1 MAQEAIAGQTVETQQ
16 RRGRG
21 RNKPFPVTSFEDS
34 LALAQE
40 ISEHSVDGRIRRLT
54 LMDKISA
61 SPSSSKT
68 RDLISSAY
76 KYGLILG
83 SYSSEYLQL
92 AEGGQSLLD
101 ENTSKQNAKAKQFEL
116 AIGRVES
123 FSRLF
128 VKLEG
133 KRFPDMSILEDELRG
148 LGVGET
154 DLEKAARIFEMNLR
168 FVGLVKDIADSEHV
182 VTVEEAVPDSPE
194 TDQDIV
200 LPPATDS
207 QTDSEALAEKN
218 SNSTLAANRPALH
231 IDIQV
236 HIDAESSAEQI
247 DQIFASMARHLYGN
261 DS

>member
-1 MAQEAIAGQTVETQQ
+1 MAQKAIADPIVETKQ

-21 RNKPFPVTSFEDS
+21 RNKPFPVISFEDS
-34 LALAQE
+34 LVLAQG
-40 ISEHSVDGRIRRLT
+40 ISDHSVDGKIRRLT

-92 AEGGQSLLD
+92 SEGGHSLLD
-101 ENTSKQNAKAKQFEL
+101 ENTSRQNAKAKQFDL

-123 FSRLF
+123 FSELF

-133 KRFPDMSILEDELRG
+133 KRFPDKSILEDELRG
-148 LGVGET
+148 LGVEES
-154 DLEKAARIFEMNLR
+154 DLEKAARVFEMNLR
-168 FVGLVKDIADSEHV
+168 FLGLVKDIADNEHV
-182 VTVEEAVPDSPE
+182 VSVKEADPDNPE
-194 TDQDIV
+194 TERPIP

-207 QTDSEALAEKN
+207 QIDAVALAQKN
-218 SNSTLAANRPALH
+218 GSSASATNRPALH

-236 HIDAESSAEQI
+236 HIDAASSAEQI
-247 DQIFASMARHLYGN
+247 DQIFASMARHFYGN